1 MSVII
6 AGIIDALSHIIS
18 IMQKYTFFFTYKTF
32 LLFFINKV
40 IKHRLY

>member
-1 MSVII
+1 MII
-6 AGIIDALSHIIS
+6 AGVLDTLSHIIS

-40 IKHRLY
+40 IKQCLF